1 MTTQSN
7 NGQVSPKRTY
17 LEPYMVKHLE
27 QLLNSEEAYNNLLA
41 NLWRVRSG
49 LHEVASNNPQ
59 VKEMT
64 NSINEIMGC
73 LLPLEPQRL
82 QTISDQAKG
91 IYPLKETILYA
102 NGNKY
107 RVKLK
112 PIDNL
117 QEGADI
123 ITVEGK
129 PYEVLEREKLNQIT
143 VTN

>member
-73 LLPLEPQRL
+73 LLPLEPQRI
-82 QTISDQAKG
+82 QAISDRAKG
-91 IYPLKETILYA
+91 IIK
-102 NGNKY
+102 N
-107 RVKLK
+107 
-112 PIDNL
+112 
-117 QEGADI
+117 
-123 ITVEGK
+123 
-129 PYEVLEREKLNQIT
+129 
-143 VTN
+143 